1 MPEGPEATEFSPSQT
16 ANDATEI
23 RETAIQLQ
31 TNVVLQ
37 KIELLTLWAKK
48 LVAAVAVGS
57 LLSIMAASNPS
68 KSEYIDFASDRLSN
82 LVEQQLDSVEV
93 CNNLHG
99 NNFFNRNICEN
110 LLEVAKVLVGIS
122 AHEKLESLI
131 DSVTLR
137 HNFIFFSIYES
148 NLGRLKQSD
157 PTQITQIKTLG
168 AFGNFW
174 TFKIS
179 KGNS

>member
-1 MPEGPEATEFSPSQT
+1 MLEHQEPTEYYPSQT

-23 RETAIQLQ
+23 RETAIQIQ
-31 TNVVLQ
+31 TNVVLH
-37 KIELLTLWAKK
+37 KIELLTLWAKG

-68 KSEYIDFASDRLSN
+68 KSEYIDFTSDRLSN

-93 CNNLHG
+93 CNNLPE
-99 NNFFNRNICEN
+99 NIFFNSNMCEN
-110 LLEVAKVLVGIS
+110 LLEVAKVVVGIS

-131 DSVTLR
+131 DSVTLT
-137 HNFIFFSIYES
+137 HNFVFFSIYES
-148 NLGRLKQSD
+148 NLGRLKQFD
-157 PTQITQIKTLG
+157 PTQITHIKTLG

-174 TFKIS
+174 TFQITKE
-179 KGNS
+179 NS